1 MRRFTMVGTM
11 LTVGTVLGVLAPAAA
26 STAAWADGPQHVRST
41 FSDHFTAQP
50 GELCDFTYHNEF
62 MATVDA
68 LIFADGS
75 EIDHIV
81 INAIH
86 TNMDTG
92 FVLTETDHLSDHI
105 ASDGVIKEVGIVW
118 HLRNADGQIVV
129 VHAGQ
134 LVFNPATG
142 EIVKFTPNINPDFA
156 AVICPALG
164 GSPAP

>member
-1 MRRFTMVGTM
+1 
-11 LTVGTVLGVLAPAAA
+11 
-26 STAAWADGPQHVRST
+26 
-41 FSDHFTAQP
+41 
-50 GELCDFTYHNEF
+50 
-62 MATVDA
+62 VDA

-81 INAIH
+81 INATH
-86 TNMDTG
+86 ANMDTG
-92 FVLTETDHLSDHI
+92 FVLTETDHYSDHI

-134 LVFNPATG
+134 LVFNPGTG
-142 EIVKFTPNINPDFA
+142 EILKFTPNINPDFA

-164 GSPAP
+164 GQPSPPSP